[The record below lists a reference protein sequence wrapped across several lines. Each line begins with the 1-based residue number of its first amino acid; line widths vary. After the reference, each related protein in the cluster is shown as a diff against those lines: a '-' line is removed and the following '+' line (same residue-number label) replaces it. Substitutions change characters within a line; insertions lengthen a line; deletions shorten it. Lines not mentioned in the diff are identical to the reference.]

1 MTPFRSFSP
10 TIATTL
16 AALLLVLACGP
27 ARAADFR
34 SVGTASVVL
43 YDAPSS
49 KSGKR
54 HVAPPGMPV
63 EILARYGGW
72 VKVRD
77 IDGDM
82 AWTEAKG
89 LSARRTVVVKAAQ
102 ARVRAAADDN
112 AAILMTADKG
122 VLLELADPQAGDW
135 VRVRHQDGIGGFV
148 RALEIWGI

>member
-1 MTPFRSFSP
+1 MIPLRSF
-10 TIATTL
+10 ATTL
-16 AALLLVLACGP
+16 AAVLPVLSCSP
-27 ARAADFR
+27 AYATDFR
-34 SVGTASVVL
+34 SVGPVSVVL

-82 AWTEAKG
+82 TWTEAQG
-89 LSARRTVVVKAAQ
+89 LSARRTVVVRAAQ

-122 VLLELADPQAGDW
+122 VLLELVDPQAGDW

-148 RALEIWGI
+148 RALEVWGI